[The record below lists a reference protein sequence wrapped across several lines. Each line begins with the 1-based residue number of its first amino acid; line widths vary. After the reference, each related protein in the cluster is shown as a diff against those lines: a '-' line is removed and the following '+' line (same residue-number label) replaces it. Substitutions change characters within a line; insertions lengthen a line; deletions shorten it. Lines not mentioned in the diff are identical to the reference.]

1 MIVSSSSHGASFY
14 LLVQFNRETDSL
26 LCDRVNECYLSLLS
40 DRVLLF
46 WALAR
51 CSRVPSE
58 DSANGSTV
66 RGLGFLVEDAGMG
79 DWPHPPDPF
88 YVPSTKNPIA
98 PWTRSTQEF
107 QISGYRTS
115 QGFVVAHFITRRWTL
130 CREDGDFLQDPT
142 VLPTQCEVDRFVH
155 DWLPFENRLA
165 FDWAHYH
172 YVTLQSSAPE
182 IVEGTDLWSATS
194 TKHSPIDGAPWKNA
208 KEIFDYTGQ
217 NLRHLHVGWSR
228 RDENSRDRD
237 NHGTMFVPIVT
248 GSDQT
253 TVSVVTGHRNT
264 TPSTFRS
271 GTSQTQH
278 GERMKTACFP
288 RKSVS
293 WTDSCSSDGEDA
305 DTLTIPYQ
313 RKRSKTEAHRR
324 GKVISKDEDK
334 GEGKKAPEKTESATQ
349 MRGRNQNKRPL
360 GQGNVID
367 AHNVHL
373 ALHLAVTLIV
383 QFSAFCSKKIVYNT
397 TKINDPQYLPS
408 DCPRRYLTVDMTIW
422 DQRNDEGF
430 IIDPNI
436 STISDTEPNQAPAGS
451 DAVTGTE
458 IDVEDPFRATNI
470 VRRTNQVDWR
480 PMGLYVN
487 NGRPDRAALH
497 KSLAVAEIYEE
508 LDDLNEEIMAIVL
521 AQNREV
527 KRQLTEMK
535 KEISDMRVFLPSCSS
550 TS

>member
-1 MIVSSSSHGASFY
+1 MPT
-14 LLVQFNRETDSL
+14 R
-26 LCDRVNECYLSLLS
+26 
-40 DRVLLF
+40 
-46 WALAR
+46 
-51 CSRVPSE
+51 
-58 DSANGSTV
+58 SANP
-66 RGLGFLVEDAGMG
+66 RGFRYPRDPPEPIPGAAGTHTHE
-79 DWPHPPDPF
+79 P
-88 YVPSTKNPIA
+88 
-98 PWTRSTQEF
+98 
-107 QISGYRTS
+107 GYGYLAGVGAGRGHVTH
-115 QGFVVAHFITRRWTL
+115 GLPML
-130 CREDGDFLQDPT
+130 CP
-142 VLPTQCEVDRFVH
+142 
-155 DWLPFENRLA
+155 
-165 FDWAHYH
+165 
-172 YVTLQSSAPE
+172 
-182 IVEGTDLWSATS
+182 
-194 TKHSPIDGAPWKNA
+194 
-208 KEIFDYTGQ
+208 
-217 NLRHLHVGWSR
+217 
-228 RDENSRDRD
+228 
-237 NHGTMFVPIVT
+237 
-248 GSDQT
+248 
-253 TVSVVTGHRNT
+253 
-264 TPSTFRS
+264 
-271 GTSQTQH
+271 
-278 GERMKTACFP
+278 
-288 RKSVS
+288 
-293 WTDSCSSDGEDA
+293 SSDGEDA

-313 RKRSKTEAHRR
+313 RKRSKTEAHCR

-349 MRGRNQNKRPL
+349 MCGRNQNKRPL

-470 VRRTNQVDWR
+470 VRQTNQVDWC

-527 KRQLTEMK
+527 KRQLMEMK